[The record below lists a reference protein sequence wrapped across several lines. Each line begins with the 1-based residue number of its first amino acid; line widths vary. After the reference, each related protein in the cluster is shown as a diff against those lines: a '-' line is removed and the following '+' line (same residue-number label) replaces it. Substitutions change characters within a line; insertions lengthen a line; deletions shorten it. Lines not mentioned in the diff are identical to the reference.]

1 MRSAE
6 AAAVAAEETAVRSVE
21 ATADEQQSDAGVA
34 ESTLVQN
41 SITGS
46 VWTLVS
52 RVSGLVRVVVVG
64 AVLGATFLGNT
75 YQAVNMLPNLIYY
88 QLLAGSLFVSLLV
101 PALVSHIRDGDRS
114 RAESLVRGFLGSI
127 LALAFLCTCVLV
139 VAAPLILDL
148 LSVGVADDEAAA
160 DQQRVGLLL
169 LVLFA
174 PQVLFYVVA
183 GTGAAVMN
191 AHGRFGLAAAAPA
204 VENVVIIATLVL
216 AAVIFGS
223 DVGISTVST
232 EELLLLGIGTTTGV
246 AIHAALQWFG
256 ARRDHVT
263 MYPRAGW
270 RDPEVRVLLGRIRAV
285 LSFTVLEALLLVTT
299 IIVANRVAGGLV
311 AFQLAL
317 NFFYLPAAIVTWP
330 VARALVPRLADSHQ
344 TGRMRDFR
352 DDFLRAIA
360 LASFVAVPVAVTYA
374 VSAPAIAD
382 VVAFGRLDTEAGT
395 SYIAASIL
403 ALSPAVIAELWFT
416 LGSYALYS
424 QQNVAAPLR
433 AMLLRFAVTLLL
445 MIPALAAHGA
455 RSLMLI
461 GFAMAGGTSVGAAY
475 VWRQATRKLPRTDYS
490 LAGSLGR
497 TAIASAAMLLPA
509 GWAWMASS
517 GLPESHLGA
526 AVRLS
531 IAGLV
536 GAVAFVAV
544 QAWLRAPELRLIRAS
559 LPRTPAPRQAGR

>member
-6 AAAVAAEETAVRSVE
+6 AAAVAAEEIADE
-21 ATADEQQSDAGVA
+21 QTADEQQSDAGVA
-34 ESTLVQN
+34 ESALVQN

-46 VWTLVS
+46 AWTLVS
-52 RVSGLVRVVVVG
+52 RMSGLVRVVVIG

-75 YQAVNMLPNLIYY
+75 YQAINMLPNLIYY
-88 QLLAGSLFVSLLV
+88 QLLAGSLFMSLLV
-101 PALVSHIRDGDRS
+101 PPLVTHIRNGDRA
-114 RAESLVRGFLGSI
+114 RADAFVRGFLGSI
-127 LALAFLCTCVLV
+127 LALALLGMCALLV
-139 VAAPLILDL
+139 ASPLILGL
-148 LSVGVADDEAAA
+148 LSLGVANDDAAA
-160 DQQRVGLLL
+160 AQQRVGFLL

-174 PQVLFYVVA
+174 PQVLFYVIA

-191 AHGRFGLAAAAPA
+191 AHGRFGLPAAAPT
-204 VENVVIIATLVL
+204 VENLVIILTLVL
-216 AAVIFGS
+216 AALIFGL

-232 EELLLLGIGTTTGV
+232 EEILLLGVGTTAAV

-256 ARRDHVT
+256 ARRHQMA

-270 RDPEVRVLLGRIRAV
+270 RDPEVRMLLGRIRAV
-285 LSFTVLEALLLVTT
+285 LTYTGLEALLLVAT

-330 VARALVPRLADSHQ
+330 VARALVPRLANFHQ
-344 TGRMRDFR
+344 TRQMRDFR
-352 DDFLRAIA
+352 DDFFRAIA
-360 LASFVAVPVAVTYA
+360 LASFVAVPVAVAYA
-374 VSAPAIAD
+374 VAAPAIAD
-382 VVAFGRLDTEAGT
+382 AVAFGRLDTDAGT

-433 AMLLRFAVTLLL
+433 AMLIRFVVTLLL
-445 MIPALAAHGA
+445 MIPALGTQGA

-461 GFAMAGGTSVGAAY
+461 GLAMAGGTLMGAFY
-475 VWRQATRKLPRTDYS
+475 LWRQATRTLPHADYS
-490 LAGSLGR
+490 LARSLGR
-497 TAIASAAMLLPA
+497 TAVASAVMLLPA
-509 GWAWMASS
+509 GWAWIALS
-517 GLPESHLGA
+517 GLPESQLGVA
-526 AVRLS
+526 IRLG

-536 GAVAFVAV
+536 GAAAFVAI
-544 QAWLRAPELRLIRAS
+544 QARLRAPEFLLIRAS
-559 LPRTPAPRQAGR
+559 LARTIAMRPTGR

>member
-1 MRSAE
+1 MRPAE
-6 AAAVAAEETAVRSVE
+6 AVAVAAEEPVGERRSV
-21 ATADEQQSDAGVA
+21 ASTA
-34 ESTLVQN
+34 ESALVQH

-75 YQAVNMLPNLIYY
+75 YQAINMLPNLVYY

-101 PALVSHIRDGDRS
+101 PQLVTRIRAGDRV
-114 RAESLVRGFLGSI
+114 RAEAFVRGFLGSI
-127 LALAFLCTCVLV
+127 LALAFVCMCVLL
-139 VAAPLILDL
+139 VAAPLIVGL
-148 LSVGVADDEAAA
+148 LSLGVADDDAAA
-160 DQQRVGLLL
+160 AQQRVGLLL

-204 VENVVIIATLVL
+204 VENLVIIATLVL
-216 AAVIFGS
+216 AAVVFGS
-223 DVGISTVST
+223 SVGISTIST
-232 EELLLLGIGTTTGV
+232 EEILLLGIGTTLAV

-256 ARRDHVT
+256 ARRDHIT
-263 MYPRAGW
+263 MVPRAGW
-270 RDPEVRVLLGRIRAV
+270 RDPEVRMLLGRIRAV
-285 LSFTVLEALLLVTT
+285 LSYTGLEALLLVAT
-299 IIVANRVAGGLV
+299 IVVANRVAGGLV

-330 VARALVPRLADSHQ
+330 VARALVPRLANFHQ
-344 TGRMRDFR
+344 TRQMREFR

-374 VSAPAIAD
+374 VAAPAIAD
-382 VVAFGRLDTEAGT
+382 AVAFGRLDTDAGT

-403 ALSPAVIAELWFT
+403 ALSPAVVAELWFT
-416 LGSYALYS
+416 LGSYSLYS
-424 QQNVAAPLR
+424 RQNVGAPLR
-433 AMLLRFAVTLLL
+433 GMLLRFVVTLLL
-445 MIPALAAHGA
+445 MAPALFAHGA
-455 RSLMLI
+455 RTLTLI
-461 GFAMAGGTSVGAAY
+461 GLAMAGGTAVGAAY
-475 VWRQATRKLPRTDYS
+475 IWRQATTGLPHTEYS
-490 LAGSLGR
+490 LARSLGR

-509 GWAWMASS
+509 GWAWIAMS
-517 GLPESHLGA
+517 GLPESQLGVA
-526 AVRLS
+526 IRLS

-536 GAVAFVAV
+536 GAISFVAV
-544 QAWLRAPELRLIRAS
+544 QSRLRAPELRLMRAS
-559 LPRTPAPRQAGR
+559 LPRTTAARQEGR